1 MKVQQLN
8 LPIDNK
14 QQNNNPPSAQN
25 PQFKGLET
33 LAIQGLRF
41 LQTNQAWGAC
51 AVDVGCMGAP
61 RTAVDFT
68 RGPDAGIETA
78 RREFS
83 STGNHALIGL
93 YGSTAALLLC
103 HGFNKLFPVQ
113 AHKMFMSDETLDF
126 MAHHWDQVQDKPD
139 KLTTFLDNVLSDLKG
154 FSPEHE
160 NCDDNGFVSLQED
173 ARKLAV
179 TRLKKEVETTGKL
192 SKESLDYLK
201 AVLAE
206 SVGSESNVK
215 LERAVGEKTLKTS
228 GTLENIII
236 DIFKSAKAF
245 TTKEVA
251 ATFGDGKPLAENK
264 FINGLKK
271 LNPRIAIGGL
281 AVAVGI
287 GSSVQPLNAY
297 LTKKKT
303 GKSGFVGVQGQE
315 SEKSSFFPVLK
326 LLVAGAFAATMLRTI
341 GKYSEIIKKVQFKGL
356 IPTIEQFKLIYCTT
370 IMSRILAARD
380 KNELRESAIKDTLG
394 FVNWLILGGFVST
407 LAAAGLQKLSMF
419 KDEKFIRYNKK
430 ENGESWFKW
439 LTKSSIISRDE
450 VLLEAFK
457 KLKLSV
463 VKGEKAL
470 SFKEMFNTML
480 EMSKKEV
487 QEGKLTAEEIKI
499 AKMAIKKV
507 RWLGAIQFAG
517 YLWSGLALGVG
528 IPKLNIAIT
537 KHVQKKK
544 KAEQE
549 AKKQQQIKEAPDT
562 KQPEEIKEP
571 QKDEAIS

>member
-8 LPIDNK
+8 SQLNNK
-14 QQNNNPPSAQN
+14 NQNNSPQNAQN
-25 PQFKGLET
+25 VQFKGLET
-33 LAIQGLRF
+33 GFIQVLRY

-103 HGFNKLFPVQ
+103 SGFNKLFPVQ
-113 AHKMFMSDETLDF
+113 AHKLFMSDDTLDF
-126 MAHHWDQVQDKPD
+126 MAHHWDEARKDTDPVGK
-139 KLTTFLDNVLSDLKG
+139 FLDNVLSHLKG

-160 NCDDNGFVSLQED
+160 NCDENGFVKLEAE
-173 ARKLAV
+173 ARKIAV
-179 TRLKKEVETTGKL
+179 ERLKKEIETTGTL
-192 SKESLDYLK
+192 SKESMAFLK
-201 AVLAE
+201 AVIAE

-215 LERAVGEKTLKTS
+215 LERTVGENTLKTS
-228 GTLENIII
+228 GTLENIIG
-236 DIFKSAKAF
+236 DLFKSAKAF
-245 TTKEVA
+245 TTKQVA
-251 ATFGDGKPLAENK
+251 DTFTDKKPVADNE
-264 FINGLKK
+264 FINKLKK
-271 LNPRIAIGGL
+271 LNPKIAIGGL

-287 GSSVQPLNAY
+287 GCSVQPLNAY
-297 LTKKKT
+297 LTKLKT

-315 SEKSSFFPVLK
+315 SEKSNFFPVLK
-326 LLVAGAFAATMLRTI
+326 VLVAGAFAATMLRTI
-341 GKYSEIIKKVQFKGL
+341 GKYSEIIKKVQFKGFT
-356 IPTIEQFKLIYCTT
+356 PTLEQFKLIYCTT

-407 LAAAGLQKLSMF
+407 LVAAGLQKMSMF
-419 KDEKFIRYNKK
+419 KGEKFIRYNAK

-450 VLLEAFK
+450 VMLEAFK
-457 KLKLSV
+457 KLGQPV
-463 VKGEKAL
+463 IEEGKAL
-470 SFKEMFNTML
+470 TFKQMFQKLTDVAKNMAKDPKITAKEM
-480 EMSKKEV
+480 
-487 QEGKLTAEEIKI
+487 EI
-499 AKMAIKKV
+499 AQMAIKKV
-507 RWLGAIQFAG
+507 RWLGAVQFAG

-537 KHVQKKK
+537 KHVQNKK
-544 KAEQE
+544 KAEE
-549 AKKQQQIKEAPDT
+549 AKKQEQNK

-571 QKDEAIS
+571 QKEEVIS

>member
-8 LPIDNK
+8 LTIDKN
-14 QQNNNPPSAQN
+14 QNNNPQNAQN
-25 PQFKGLET
+25 VQFKGLEAW
-33 LAIQGLRF
+33 AIQGLRF

-93 YGSTAALLLC
+93 YGSMAAFLLC
-103 HGFNKLFPVQ
+103 QGFNKLFGVN
-113 AHKMFMSDETLDF
+113 AHKLFMSDDTLDF
-126 MAHHWDQVQDKPD
+126 MAHHWNEVHDKPD
-139 KLTTFLDNVLSDLKG
+139 NLEKFLNNVLSDLKG
-154 FSPEHE
+154 FSPEHT
-160 NCDDNGFVSLQED
+160 NCDDHGFVALQED

-179 TRLKKEVETTGKL
+179 ARLKKEVETTGKL
-192 SKESLDYLK
+192 SQESLDYLK

-215 LERAVGEKTLKTS
+215 LERTVGENTLKTS
-228 GTLENIII
+228 GTLENLIL

-245 TTKEVA
+245 TTEKVA
-251 ATFGDGKPLAENK
+251 ATFGKDKPLAENEFVK
-264 FINGLKK
+264 GLKK

-281 AVAVGI
+281 AIAVGI
-287 GSSVQPLNAY
+287 GSSVQPINAY

-341 GKYSEIIKKVQFKGL
+341 GKYSEIIKKVQFKGFT
-356 IPTIEQFKLIYCTT
+356 PTIEQFKLIYCTT

-407 LAAAGLQKLSMF
+407 LAAAGIQKMSMF
-419 KDEKFIRYNKK
+419 KGEKFIRYNAK

-439 LTKSSIISRDE
+439 LTKSGIISRDE
-450 VLLEAFK
+450 ILLDAFR
-457 KLKLSV
+457 KLGQSV
-463 VKGEKAL
+463 VKDDKAL
-470 SFKEMFNTML
+470 SFKQMFTTMV
-480 EMSKKEV
+480 EMSKNE
-487 QEGKLTAEEIKI
+487 KLTAEQIKI

-517 YLWSGLALGVG
+517 YLWSGLALGFG

-537 KHVQKKK
+537 KHIQKKR
-544 KAEQE
+544 KAQE
-549 AKKQQQIKEAPDT
+549 EIKQQQTPNA

-571 QKDEAIS
+571 EKEEAIA